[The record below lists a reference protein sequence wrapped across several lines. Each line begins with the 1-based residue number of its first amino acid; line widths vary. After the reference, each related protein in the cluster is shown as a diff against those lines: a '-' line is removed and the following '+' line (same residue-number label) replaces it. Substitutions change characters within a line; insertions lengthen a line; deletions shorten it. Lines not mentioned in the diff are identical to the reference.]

1 MSSCVVCGEY
11 VPEGYGLVCALCKYR
26 FDRREDLPDLENE
39 NRRLR
44 MLLEMERRGHQKT
57 KRALEK
63 ADHDRQRY
71 AKRIRFLDE
80 RYRTL
85 SKALG
90 VALRQR
96 EAIGKEQ
103 SYVEA

>member
-26 FDRREDLPDLENE
+26 FDRREDLPDFENE

-71 AKRIRFLDE
+71 ARRIRFMNE
-80 RYRTL
+80 RYYAL

-90 VALRQR
+90 VALQQGHN
-96 EAIGKEQ
+96 AGKEQ
-103 SYVEA
+103 PHVEA

>member
-1 MSSCVVCGEY
+1 MSRCVVCGEY
-11 VPEGYGLVCALCKYR
+11 VPEGYGLVCVLCKYR
-26 FDRREDLPDLENE
+26 FDQREDLPDLENE

-44 MLLEMERRGHQKT
+44 MLLEMERREHQKT
-57 KRALEK
+57 KTKLEK

-71 AKRIRFLDE
+71 ARRIRFLDE

-85 SKALG
+85 SMAFG

-96 EAIGKEQ
+96 EANGKEQ
-103 SYVEA
+103 SHVEA